1 VFGLSWLAM
10 LSFAPGEGGFGAISL
25 FCVKRI
31 SFNRPVLTILF
42 ENVAEVLF
50 LKRAIAGSEVV
61 CDRDGDVSSVR
72 HVVGRV
78 EEIDSHL
85 ADTLILE
92 FFFYGLA
99 RLFLFGAASADKGEQ
114 QSKKYQ
120 QTNGLCLGSVTV
132 HRLDFYLSRGAFSS
146 KRELITEPLNGE
158 EGKDGGL
165 H

>member
-1 VFGLSWLAM
+1 M
-10 LSFAPGEGGFGAISL
+10 RSFAPGESGFGAIFL
-25 FCVKRI
+25 FRVKRG
-31 SFNRPVLTILF
+31 SFNRPVLAVLF

-50 LKRAIAGSEVV
+50 LKRAVAGCIVV
-61 CDRDGDVSSVR
+61 GDRDRHVSFVR
-72 HVVGRV
+72 YVVGRV
-78 EEIDSHL
+78 KEIDGHF
-85 ADTLILE
+85 TNGHILE

-99 RLFLFGAASADKGEQ
+99 CLFLFGVASTDKGEQ

-120 QTNGLCLGSVTV
+120 QTDGLCLGSVTV

-146 KRELITEPLNGE
+146 ERELITEPLNGE